1 MEIQD
6 DTEALRKLFA
16 ELEPESALALVANP
30 KAALKAMNVPVS
42 AESRVDITM
51 KNRADR
57 VTSSNLTG
65 IGGAAAPHH
74 RHRHPLPQL
83 RRRHHHRHPLSGI
96 TAPRRPAVA
105 AAARGCGVR

>member
-16 ELEPESALALVANP
+16 EMNPDSGEIESIHKAELEPDAALALMANP

-42 AESRVDITM
+42 VESRVDITM

-57 VTSSNLTG
+57 VTSSDLS
-65 IGGAAAPHH
+65 AASASAA
-74 RHRHPLPQL
+74 RL
-83 RRRHHHRHPLSGI
+83 RRIIVIVIHYRNCDADIVIIATR
-96 TAPRRPAVA
+96 
-105 AAARGCGVR
+105 